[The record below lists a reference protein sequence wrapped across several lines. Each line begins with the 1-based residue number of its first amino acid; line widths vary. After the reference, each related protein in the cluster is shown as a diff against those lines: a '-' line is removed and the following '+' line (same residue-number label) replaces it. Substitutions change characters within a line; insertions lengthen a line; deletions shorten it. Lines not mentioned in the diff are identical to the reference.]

1 MNYHR
6 DFSEYYTSFIIKKN
20 TRDQFCMVCH
30 SHQRSSLFI
39 GSYHLGIPGLG
50 TTGQEDRSRL
60 LSLLP
65 CQADSMASSPCSLV
79 VMTLGSP
86 AQCLFSGNARSCS
99 SSAGHTLS
107 PGPEMQDFCP
117 LVLLETALGSAPS
130 IPDYRG
136 LQGDGKAHGEVSS
149 SWRRGSSATS
159 DHQLLLSVSCSCP
172 SATPSISYQRKGES
186 KA

>member
-1 MNYHR
+1 
-6 DFSEYYTSFIIKKN
+6 
-20 TRDQFCMVCH
+20 
-30 SHQRSSLFI
+30 
-39 GSYHLGIPGLG
+39 
-50 TTGQEDRSRL
+50 
-60 LSLLP
+60 
-65 CQADSMASSPCSLV
+65 MASSPCSLV

-186 KA
+186 KAWYYDIRFPNTAYQLSSSFHVAFKIKWRSKGTID